1 VKSNQ
6 TAPLKMREVKRE
18 WHLLDADNQVLGRLA
33 EKIAKLLMGKNKV
46 TQYPNLDSG
55 DCVVVTN
62 IKGVKVSGGKEEKK
76 VYYRYSG
83 YPGGLKS
90 ETYGKLFSRKPED
103 VLRIAVKGMLPENKL
118 LSERLAR
125 LHIYKDDKY
134 PQKVK
139 FVNIAK

>member
-1 VKSNQ
+1 MK
-6 TAPLKMREVKRE
+6 EVKRE
-18 WHLLDADNQVLGRLA
+18 WYLLDAENQILGRLA
-33 EKIAKLLMGKNKV
+33 EKIAKLLMGKSKV

-62 IKGVKVSGGKEEKK
+62 IKGLKVSGGKEEKK

-103 VLRIAVKGMLPENKL
+103 VLRIAVKGMLPANKL

-125 LHIYKDDKY
+125 LHIYKDDKF

-139 FVNIAK
+139 FANIAK